1 MSASQFPAADPAPSD
16 WQRGFAEAMGG
27 FVLVEGTPRAVMRV
41 LGWMVV
47 CQPRE
52 QTAAD
57 IREVLGLSAG
67 SISAAVRTLGELGML
82 EHVTRPDDRRTFHR
96 LREHGWEQ
104 ALALH
109 FRALGELRRLADS
122 AIDTAAGDADE
133 RLLEM
138 RDTYALLEDG
148 IAGLLRES
156 RWLGSGRAVASTTRL
171 AADA

>member
-1 MSASQFPAADPAPSD
+1 MSASQFPAADQAPAD

-27 FVLVEGTPRAVMRV
+27 LVLVEGTPRAVMRV

-47 CQPRE
+47 CHPQQ

-57 IREVLGLSAG
+57 IQKGLGLSAG
-67 SISAAVRTLGELGML
+67 SVSAAVRTLAELGML
-82 EHVTRPDDRRTFHR
+82 EHVTSPEDRRTFHR

-109 FRALGELRRLADS
+109 FRVLGELRRLAES
-122 AIDTAAGDADE
+122 AIDEAAGDADE
-133 RLLEM
+133 RLMEM
-138 RDTYALLEDG
+138 RDVYALME
-148 IAGLLRES
+148 AGVTALLRES
-156 RWLGSGRAVASTTRL
+156 RWLGPGRSVASTTRL